1 MEKIIER
8 RLIKAIE
15 SIEKSLNTLAEDAK
29 ANRKLKEE
37 ILDKLIT
44 VEEKVSDIKID
55 PFGLNEGDKL

>member
-1 MEKIIER
+1 MERIVEL
-8 RLIKAIE
+8 RLINAIE

-37 ILDKLIT
+37 VLDKLIT

-55 PFGLNEGDKL
+55 PFGLNEGEKL